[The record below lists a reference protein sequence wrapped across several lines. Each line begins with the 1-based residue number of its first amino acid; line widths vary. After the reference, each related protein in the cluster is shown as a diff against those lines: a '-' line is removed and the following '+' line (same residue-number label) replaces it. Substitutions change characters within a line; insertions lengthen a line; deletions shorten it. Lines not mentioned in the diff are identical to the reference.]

1 MDAAIDDIQIEE
13 EKRDSFHPYNSF
25 NLTMEEEHKKIRNHT
40 VYMQNVA
47 NRQNDTESKE
57 LIPCDFLRFVANVRD
72 DLEHLA
78 FQLDANHV
86 DNFPEEEV

>member
-1 MDAAIDDIQIEE
+1 M
-13 EKRDSFHPYNSF
+13 
-25 NLTMEEEHKKIRNHT
+25 
-40 VYMQNVA
+40 A
-47 NRQNDTESKE
+47 NRQNDAESKE